1 MQGRFADAE
10 RACPEGAYPP
20 ASSESLVKD
29 NAVFFFVVIL
39 IFIALTIIQ
48 IGILVQVVNSLWIIA
63 RHFGG

>member
-10 RACPEGAYPP
+10 RACPEGSHPA

>member
-1 MQGRFADAE
+1 M
-10 RACPEGAYPP
+10 
-20 ASSESLVKD
+20 KD